1 VKVKSTTLFGA
12 KQIIIKETNRPIT
25 PFGGLFVFTEY
36 LKKTGFVRKASELF
50 PFHYTSPNAINAT
63 ETFTYFLLTVL
74 CGARRFTHTL
84 MIKADDSLRIMT
96 GMKRFP
102 NDDTIRNMFKRF
114 GMKQNY
120 EFFGNLSRWLIS
132 RLKVL
137 ESGHTID
144 LDSTVFVRY
153 GNQEGSRK
161 GYNPEKHGR
170 NSHHPLIA
178 VLAEANYIL
187 NGWLRSGNTG
197 SSSSAVDFMKETL
210 CMCKDVAVRIVRA
223 DTGFFCDKF
232 LSFLESCNLIYIVAA
247 KMTKN
252 VKNVCYGIRNWIS
265 IDEIYSV
272 GEIEASL
279 FGWKT
284 SRRFIVIRELIQESK
299 ESIGK
304 YLMFRAIPSGYLLLT
319 QMLRV

>member
-102 NDDTIRNMFKRF
+102 NDDTIRN
-114 GMKQNY
+114 
-120 EFFGNLSRWLIS
+120 
-132 RLKVL
+132 
-137 ESGHTID
+137 ID